1 MKSKREIFLESYFKI
16 FGMEKIQWLEKTEKS
31 IRGIVIYDS
40 SDLDEQQEFIWHK
53 SENEVP
59 SEKVSLLIEK
69 LIAEKLLIG
78 DKLIKPIKE
87 IKLAEFDKV
96 TNEQLFEQLFD
107 IGINMVDDG
116 KETDIFYIHI

>member
-87 IKLAEFDKV
+87 IKLAEFEKV